1 MSDLSR
7 LLYKLKLTDQKISQ
21 LFEGQL
27 GISLTRYEIL
37 NRLLELAPC
46 RQVALQE
53 VLQIDQAAITRHLR
67 VLEEGGYISRQRNE
81 NNQREMMVNLTN
93 KAREE
98 LVTKP
103 PQQHLSAKEQMVS
116 VLSPTEQNQLDKLLD
131 KLVLGLEHIT
141 FEKEEL

>member
-37 NRLLELAPC
+37 KRLLELAPC
-46 RQVALQE
+46 RQAALQE
-53 VLQIDQAAITRHLR
+53 SLQIDQAAITRHLR
-67 VLEEGGYISRQRNE
+67 VLEESGYILRQRNQA
-81 NNQREMMVNLTN
+81 NQREIMVNLTF
-93 KAREE
+93 KAREQ
-98 LVTKP
+98 LVTSP
-103 PQQHLSAKEQMVS
+103 LQQHLLAKEQMAS
-116 VLSPTEQNQLDKLLD
+116 VLSTAEQNQLNQLLD
-131 KLVLGLEHIT
+131 KLVFGLEHIT